1 MSVELG
7 NENWFQF
14 CPAGQALLYLSSQY
28 WMNTLPVVPSFA
40 NTNCSQRWHDGFGE
54 AGQPPL
60 MKFVFSW
67 SVYALATAAPVLLI
81 FPLSLV
87 TPVTLSNE
95 PIAVE
100 MWRPAGT

>member
-1 MSVELG
+1 MSVDPV

-14 CPAGQALLYLSSQY
+14 CPAGQAALYLISQY
-28 WMNTLPVVPSFA
+28 WMNARPVDPLFS
-40 NTNCSQRWHDGFGE
+40 NTNCCQPWHDGFGE
-54 AGQPPL
+54 PVQPVL

-67 SVYALATAAPVLLI
+67 SVYALATAAPVLPI
-81 FPLSLV
+81 GPLSLV

-100 MWRPAGT
+100 MWLPLGT